1 MKQKLIES
9 KFGHR
14 NALIYKM
21 RKEQGFSLRKVG
33 WTFGLSREQ
42 VRQICNKI
50 DTFLKSPKNNFLITG
65 EWFKGIYIEELG
77 LSKRSVNALKKNGV
91 YTIEQLKR
99 KSYDDIMNMEG
110 IGWKCA
116 QEIFCK
122 VLEVINYEER

>member
-14 NALIYKM
+14 DYLIYKM
-21 RKEQGFSLRKVG
+21 RKEHGFSLRKVG
-33 WTFGLSREQ
+33 WTFELSREQ
-42 VRQICNKI
+42 IRQICNKI
-50 DTFLKSPKNNFLITG
+50 DNFLKSPKNNFLLTG
-65 EWFKGIYIEELG
+65 DWFKGVYIEELG

-91 YTIEQLKR
+91 YTIEQLKQR
-99 KSYDDIMNMEG
+99 SYDDIMNMKG
-110 IGWKCA
+110 IGWSCA